1 MKLNK
6 QLKTLLLALLVTA
19 LVVSGTFALR
29 ESLWDVFIGTD
40 ETNTVEKPSDAPES
54 ESDKADTTEKV
65 ASEGVNEDGEYLSKD
80 DVAEY
85 IHKFG
90 KLPKN
95 FLTKNE
101 AKALG
106 WDSSKGNLW
115 VVAPGCAIGGDK
127 FRNYEG
133 QLPQKSG
140 RIYYECDVN
149 YDGGYRDAER
159 IVFSNDGL
167 IFYTADHYE
176 TFTELYGE

>member
-6 QLKTLLLALLVTA
+6 QLRTLFLAVLLTA
-19 LVVSGTFALR
+19 LVVSCAFALR
-29 ESLWDVFIGTD
+29 NSIWDFFIGTD
-40 ETNTVEKPSDAPES
+40 ETNTVDLSPDVPES
-54 ESDKADTTEKV
+54 ESDKADVTETV
-65 ASEGVNEDGEYLSKD
+65 ASEGVTEDGEYLSKD

-95 FLTKNE
+95 FLTKND

-176 TFTELYGE
+176 SFAELYGE